1 MSPYVALVTFANTG
15 PGKRS
20 SLCRVAV
27 GFKQAN
33 PIRSSLAVLLVR
45 NRLCLFDNGW
55 LDLNRDARPLE
66 RPRVDQPLAK
76 GLRLLG

>member
-1 MSPYVALVTFANTG
+1 MARSYQRTSRTLAQVSVLHYLALPSALSRRNRFA
-15 PGKRS
+15 R
-20 SLCRVAV
+20 
-27 GFKQAN
+27 
-33 PIRSSLAVLLVR
+33 SLAVLLVR

-55 LDLNRDARPLE
+55 LDLNGDARPLE